1 MAIMAKVRDRF
12 PENAE
17 GPFYVDHQCID
28 CDVCRSIAPDIF
40 VRHDRGAHSYVL
52 RQPENEE
59 ERELCR
65 EAMESCPVEAI
76 GDDGDW

>member
-1 MAIMAKVRDRF
+1 MANLRERF

-17 GPFYVDHQCID
+17 GPFYVDAQCID

-40 VRHDRGAHSYVL
+40 ARNDRGAYSYVL

-59 ERELCR
+59 ERELCL

-76 GDDGDW
+76 GDDGDM